1 MVFDGSIKGE
11 YVDLTSVT
19 EEDAEFTL
27 FVRQD
32 ERMTRYLPKVTNSLE
47 QQKAWITSQREKKG
61 DYFFIAKDHA
71 GNPVGTVGI
80 YDIHG
85 DMGESG
91 RLTSVGN
98 ALQSLEIQY
107 LLFKFVF
114 EIIKLNEVTSYVYAE
129 NKSAYRLS
137 EKLGVRFK
145 EPSIDQEGRLVCY
158 GNISREQFEKAIP
171 GIERLLYRRK

>member
-1 MVFDGSIKGE
+1 MVFDEVIKGE
-11 YVDLTSVT
+11 YVDLTSVS

-27 FVRQD
+27 LVRQD
-32 ERMTRYLPKVTNSLE
+32 ERMTKYLPKVTNSLE
-47 QQKAWITSQREKKG
+47 QQKAWISSQRKKKG

-71 GNPVGTVGI
+71 GNPIGTIGI

-85 DMGESG
+85 KVGEGG

-107 LLFKFVF
+107 LIFRFDF
-114 EIIKLNEVTSYVYAE
+114 EILKLDEVTSYIYAE

-137 EKLGVRFK
+137 ETLGVCFG
-145 EPSIDQEGRLVCY
+145 EPSLDPEGRLVCY
-158 GNISREQFEKAIP
+158 GSITREQFEKAVP
-171 GIERLLYRRK
+171 GIERLLYRKK